1 MLSASSHR
9 SSRSILVLYFY
20 FCLRVTRALFFW
32 GFVDSVLLGG
42 GVVFSGVCFP
52 SLFTRRNSHKPEDLT
67 YPVLSPF
74 LSTSPFLCL
83 YNPHS
88 LGTFSLS
95 FLQFALS
102 PGRCTG
108 NCGFYL
114 AVCVF
119 VETTVNQT
127 ASFYT
132 PLRFRSFSIAN
143 LANG

>member
-1 MLSASSHR
+1 M
-9 SSRSILVLYFY
+9 V
-20 FCLRVTRALFFW
+20 
-32 GFVDSVLLGG
+32 SVLVGG

-52 SLFTRRNSHKPEDLT
+52 SPFIRTNSHKPEDLT

-74 LSTSPFLCL
+74 PSTSPLCL

-108 NCGFYL
+108 NCGFCL